1 MISREK
7 IEQAKEALGVEAFDI
22 IVDEMGLE
30 DVDRKNLV
38 CKSPFKEERTASAH
52 WFKEGN
58 CLKCFATGLTMDF
71 IDFRMKYHNDSF
83 VEAVKVLFDRAHM
96 KYDPNDFDFDDK
108 NGFKD
113 FKFSKDEVNKDRTIA
128 EKYLKSRG
136 ISENTLDYCNVK
148 QDSYGNIAYQFY
160 DMGGKLIQTKYRV
173 SKPQKNSDKG
183 AKWFWQKDS
192 DKCALLYGVNR
203 LNYETPLV
211 IVEGLNDRL
220 ACIEAGYTNT
230 VSIPGGAGDTNW
242 IDFNFDVLEKCKEII
257 LWFDDDD
264 AGQGAV
270 KECAQRLGVYRT
282 KIVPKNDVVKE
293 KIKLFFGKKIDINSE
308 DNKAY
313 KKIDANNV
321 LMACGPSAVID
332 MIASAKLEDN
342 PQVKRLMDVEE
353 IQLQDMPRISSGFSA
368 MDRVFSGSFENSLTI
383 LTGKSGNGKS
393 SILNTMFVAAPL
405 EAREK
410 VFIYSGEIP
419 SGILLGNVIKP
430 LASSRHIV
438 EFDNSKEGRPNGY
451 AVSKQAAK
459 AIKEFYRDS
468 VYVYNDNNE
477 FDTNSKSILQAMEY
491 SYKRYGVKNFIV
503 DSLLTVDCSQE
514 YGDDKYEKQKNFVI
528 NLKTFTNNFPVR
540 VALVAHSR
548 KLAAGVKE
556 IGGDDIA
563 GSSDILKCCNR
574 AFSVEILWDDPDG
587 YNTLIRCIKDRETG
601 LIDKE
606 VKLYFDKK
614 SYRVY
619 SDSKEHD
626 YTYEWERR
634 STITYPEDVRSRL
647 VSNIKYPDK
656 TVEVLGEVE
665 KK

>member
-30 DVDRKNLV
+30 GVDRKNLV

-96 KYDPNDFDFDDK
+96 KYDPNDFDFDNKD
-108 NGFKD
+108 GFKD

-160 DMGGKLIQTKYRV
+160 DMSGKLIQTKYRV
-173 SKPQKNSDKG
+173 SKPQKNSDKS
-183 AKWFWQKDS
+183 AKWFWQKGS
-192 DKCALLYGVNR
+192 DTCALLYGVNR

-321 LMACGPSAVID
+321 LMACGPSTVID

-405 EAREK
+405 EAGEK

-626 YTYEWERR
+626 YTYEWEQR
-634 STITYPEDVRSRL
+634 STITYPEDIRSRL